1 MLCFKK
7 NKNWNKTFGY
17 VVIDLEWQKLPVF
30 LCEKKKLHKNF
41 KLNEG
46 QH

>member
-17 VVIDLEWQKLPVF
+17 VVIDLEWQKLPEYFFV
-30 LCEKKKLHKNF
+30 KKKYIKI
-41 KLNEG
+41 
-46 QH
+46 